1 MASWIR
7 GLVICII
14 PPYERRAAAKEPAD
28 RSFRFSTARNKV
40 GPGPVKYGLPASCEG
55 SAFTTFRASTRFSPS
70 RFASPRLPSPS
81 LRPPPLPAFPSNYRV
96 TNFARCKPRIS
107 PIGAPCQFKAIL
119 SASRSYLETFV
130 SREMTSFRITSPLHA
145 SRSPS
150 IFHRLIVLVDS
161 FRLIAIE
168 GRNRLLPFPLHC
180 IRIHD

>member
-40 GPGPVKYGLPASCEG
+40 GPGAVKYGLPASCEG

-70 RFASPRLPSPS
+70 RLAFPPS
-81 LRPPPLPAFPSNYRV
+81 LRPPPLPPFPSNYRV

>member
-1 MASWIR
+1 MR
-7 GLVICII
+7 GLGLYDFPRFDAVF
-14 PPYERRAAAKEPAD
+14 
-28 RSFRFSTARNKV
+28 SFSLRLA
-40 GPGPVKYGLPASCEG
+40 
-55 SAFTTFRASTRFSPS
+55 SPS
-70 RFASPRLPSPS
+70 
-81 LRPPPLPAFPSNYRV
+81 PPPLPPFPSNYRV

-180 IRIHD
+180 IRIHSIDEDKQDFRTGANRIARRYMCMYG